1 MVKMNESRNFNAQ
14 STDNQGNIIMTMTA
28 SVTDGESV
36 FFGKS
41 IPDLILYSKNKEIAD
56 LDYAE
61 FENSVLSK
69 IVGI

>member
-1 MVKMNESRNFNAQ
+1 MLKMNERRNFDAQ
-14 STDNQGNIIMTMTA
+14 IVDSQGKVIMTMTA
-28 SVTDGESV
+28 SATDGEPL

-41 IPDLILYSKNKEIAD
+41 IPDPTLYSKNKETTD

-69 IVGI
+69 IV